1 METGNDSFNARTND
15 LHLSQLLDNLS
26 IDDQRML
33 SRLLNSWEK
42 RDQRKHPRMPCSI
55 ITEYVFNEQDYKG
68 VMRNISLDGAFI
80 VSRHELAVNQQIAQS
95 FFFPNF
101 EIPIRSNSKIVWVAA
116 EGFGVQFEFVQRDK
130 EPSHNSK

>member
-1 METGNDSFNARTND
+1 MATGNDSFNARTND
-15 LHLSQLLDNLS
+15 PHLSQLLDNLS

-55 ITEYVFNEQDYKG
+55 ITEFVFNEQDYKG

-101 EIPIRSNSKIVWVAA
+101 EIPIRSNSKIVWVGA

-130 EPSHNSK
+130 

>member
-1 METGNDSFNARTND
+1 MATGNDSFNARTND
-15 LHLSQLLDNLS
+15 PHLSQLLDNLS
-26 IDDQRML
+26 IDDQRVL

-55 ITEYVFNEQDYKG
+55 ITEFVFNEQDYKG
-68 VMRNISLDGAFI
+68 VMQNISLDGAFI
-80 VSRHELAVNQQIAQS
+80 VSRHELAVNQKIAQS

-116 EGFGVQFEFVQRDK
+116 EGFGVQFEFVQNDK
-130 EPSHNSK
+130 